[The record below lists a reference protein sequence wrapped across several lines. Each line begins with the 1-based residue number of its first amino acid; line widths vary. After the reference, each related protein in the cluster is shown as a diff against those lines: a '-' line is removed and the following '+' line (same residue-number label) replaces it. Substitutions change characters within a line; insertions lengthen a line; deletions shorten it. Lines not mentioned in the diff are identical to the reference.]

1 MKFLYT
7 LISLLILT
15 LSIVAYHYFTANKD
29 KKYQDISRLAAKLKY
44 ITISTQF
51 KSTDFKE
58 FAYE

>member
-15 LSIVAYHYFTANKD
+15 LSIVAYHYFTTNKD
-29 KKYQDISRLAAKLKY
+29 KKYQDISQLAAKLKY